1 VPKEE
6 LLERIRE
13 AVINLDDEEVERLT
27 DEVIDSGIN
36 MIEAV
41 EKGYTA
47 GIRGIGEEFEKNN
60 IFLPEL
66 VFAAE
71 MVRGAIALLEERTPG
86 QKMDKIGTF
95 VMGTVA
101 GDIHDI
107 GKDLVITMLSTRG
120 IDVIDIGVDCPADKF
135 IDVAIEKNADIV
147 GASALLTMTIPELP
161 KIVERMKERGV
172 RDKFKFIVGGAAVSR
187 EYAENIGADGFGS
200 DLKEAVDV
208 TMSLLAGK

>member
-1 VPKEE
+1 MSKEE
-6 LLERIRE
+6 LLEKIKE
-13 AVINLDDEEVERLT
+13 AVVNVDDEEVERLT
-27 DEVIDSGIN
+27 AEVISSGVSLE
-36 MIEAV
+36 EAV

-47 GIRGIGEEFEKNN
+47 GIRGVGEEFGKGNV
-60 IFLPEL
+60 FLPEL

-71 MVRGAIALLEERTPG
+71 MVKDSISLIEEKMPG
-86 QKMDKIGTF
+86 QKADKIGTF

-107 GKDLVITMLSTRG
+107 GKDLVITMLSTNG
-120 IDVIDIGVDCPADKF
+120 IEVIDIGVDCPVDEF
-135 IDVAIEKNADIV
+135 IDVAIENDADII

-172 RDKFKFIVGGAAVSR
+172 RDKFKFIVGGAAVNK
-187 EYAENIGADGFGS
+187 EFAENIGADGFGS

-208 TMSLLAGK
+208 TMSLLVGK

>member
-1 VPKEE
+1 VSKEE
-6 LLERIRE
+6 LLENIRQ
-13 AVINLDDEEVERLT
+13 AVVNLDDEEIERLT
-27 DEVIDSGIN
+27 NEVISSGLT
-36 MIEAV
+36 MVEAV

-47 GIRGIGEEFEKNN
+47 GIRGVGEEFEKGN

-71 MVRGAIALLEERTPG
+71 MVKDAITSLEEKMPE
-86 QKMDKIGTF
+86 QKIDKIGTF

-120 IDVIDIGVDCPADKF
+120 IDVIDIGVDCPVDNF
-135 IDVAIEKNADIV
+135 IDVAIEKDADII

-172 RDKFKFIVGGAAVSR
+172 RDRFKFIVGGAAVSK

-200 DLKEAVDV
+200 DLKEAIDV
-208 TMSLLAGK
+208 TMSLLAE

>member
-1 VPKEE
+1 MSKEE
-6 LLERIRE
+6 LLEKIKE
-13 AVINLDDEEVERLT
+13 AVINIDDEEVERLT
-27 DEVIDSGIN
+27 DEVINSGIS
-36 MIEAV
+36 MVEAV
-41 EKGYTA
+41 EDGYTA
-47 GIRGIGEEFEKNN
+47 GIRGVGEEFGKGNV
-60 IFLPEL
+60 FLPEL

-71 MVRGAIALLEERTPG
+71 MVKESISLLEEKMPG
-86 QKMDKIGTF
+86 QKADKIGTF

-107 GKDLVITMLSTRG
+107 GKDLVITMLSTNG
-120 IDVIDIGVDCPADKF
+120 IDVVDIGVDCPVDKF
-135 IDVAIEKNADIV
+135 IDVAIEKDADII

-172 RDKFKFIVGGAAVSR
+172 RDKFKFIVGGAAVNKGF
-187 EYAENIGADGFGS
+187 AESIGADGFGS

>member
-1 VPKEE
+1 MSKEE
-6 LLERIRE
+6 LLEKIKE
-13 AVINLDDEEVERLT
+13 AVINIDDEEVERLT
-27 DEVIDSGIN
+27 DEVINSGIS
-36 MIEAV
+36 MVEAV
-41 EKGYTA
+41 EDGYTA
-47 GIRGIGEEFEKNN
+47 GIRGVGEEFGKGNV
-60 IFLPEL
+60 FLPEL

-71 MVRGAIALLEERTPG
+71 MVKESISLLEEKMPG
-86 QKMDKIGTF
+86 QKADKIGTF

-107 GKDLVITMLSTRG
+107 GKDLVITMLSTNG
-120 IDVIDIGVDCPADKF
+120 IDVVDIGVDCPVDKF
-135 IDVAIEKNADIV
+135 IDVAIENDADII

-172 RDKFKFIVGGAAVSR
+172 RDKFKFIVGGAAVSK
-187 EYAENIGADGFGS
+187 EYAEKIGADGFGS

>member
-1 VPKEE
+1 MSKEE
-6 LLERIRE
+6 LLEKIKE
-13 AVINLDDEEVERLT
+13 AVVNVDDEEVERLT
-27 DEVIDSGIN
+27 AEVISSGVSLE
-36 MIEAV
+36 EAV

-47 GIRGIGEEFEKNN
+47 GIRGVGEEFGKGNV
-60 IFLPEL
+60 FLPEL

-71 MVRGAIALLEERTPG
+71 MVKDSISLIEEKMPG
-86 QKMDKIGTF
+86 QKADKIGTF

-107 GKDLVITMLSTRG
+107 GKDLVITMLSTNG
-120 IDVIDIGVDCPADKF
+120 IEVIDIGVDCPVDEF
-135 IDVAIEKNADIV
+135 IDVAIENDADII

-172 RDKFKFIVGGAAVSR
+172 RDKFKFIVGGAAVNK
-187 EYAENIGADGFGS
+187 EFAENIGADGFGS